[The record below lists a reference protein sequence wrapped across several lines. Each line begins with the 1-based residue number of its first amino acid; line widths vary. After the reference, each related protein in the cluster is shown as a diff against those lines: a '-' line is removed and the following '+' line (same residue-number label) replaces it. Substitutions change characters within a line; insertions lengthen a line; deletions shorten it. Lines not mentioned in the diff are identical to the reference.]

1 MEATSEMLRALGDT
15 NRLAI
20 AAMLLKEDCY
30 VELLAN
36 RLGLTSATTCHHL
49 KKMEEAGL
57 VTCRRTQ
64 FYRMY
69 SLRRECL
76 GLTVEDFLR
85 TSLTLLET
93 DTRDADKQY
102 EDETVSHFITGG
114 KLTTIPAQRKKRE
127 IIFRYMLREL
137 HTGVV
142 YPEKEINGLIEKYHE
157 DYCTIRREMILLGLL
172 TRERENYRLTIDASE
187 M

>member
-1 MEATSEMLRALGDT
+1 MEATPDILKALGDST
-15 NRLAI
+15 RLAI

-69 SLRRECL
+69 SLNRDCL
-76 GLTVEDFLR
+76 GLTLADFLQ
-85 TSLTLLET
+85 SDLTRLET
-93 DTRDADKQY
+93 DTRDADRQY
-102 EDETVSHFITGG
+102 RDEILSHFLVGG
-114 KLTTIPAQRKKRE
+114 KLTALPAQRKKRE
-127 IIFRYMLREL
+127 VVFAHILRTL
-137 HTGVV
+137 QPGTT
-142 YPEKEINGLIEKYHE
+142 YPEKEINALIEAYHE
-157 DYCTIRREMILLGLL
+157 DYCTIRREMISLGLL
-172 TRERENYRLTIDASE
+172 KRDHELYRLAEDTDA
-187 M
+187 